1 LHASAQSNSSTATIN
16 GKLPEE
22 IALENLNLR
31 RSLDALASRNQ
42 LLEQELDAYRQRSEQ
57 RQEMM
62 KSVVLGVRREAH
74 KAMMQSQ
81 ILGSMYMDAGD
92 KEQDRSSLGSS
103 RMSSPLRRKAKAKDI
118 LEPERQSPEQRMK
131 AMSLDAAAAAAD
143 ADADP
148 FAMDEDE
155 SLETV
160 HEGQALVPDSGSSP
174 KRILSEP

>member
-1 LHASAQSNSSTATIN
+1 MHASAQSNSSTATIN

-131 AMSLDAAAAAAD
+131 AMSLDADAD

-160 HEGQALVPDSGSSP
+160 HEGQALVPDSGCSP